1 MANSCGSAPSLLH
14 WAVMNAAVVGLGQCS
29 LDLLGRV
36 EDFPAVDQKCELTEV
51 LVQGGGPVATALVT
65 LARLG
70 VTTRFVGRVGEDDHG
85 RRIRAGLET
94 TGVDCGA
101 LLTDPG
107 TTSQFAFIAVD
118 AAARRT
124 IFWSRGSARPLQ
136 AAELPPEL
144 LAGARVLHLDGLQA
158 EASLAAARRAREAQV
173 VTVLDGGTWREGTR
187 ELLPYID
194 HLVVSERFAR
204 QVTSGSVAG
213 ALDPLLEY
221 GAQAVTVTLGAAGSL
236 TRDQRGATIRQSAFA
251 IPAVDTT
258 GCGDVYHGGY
268 IYGLLQGWPLAQ
280 TVRFAAACAALKTR
294 ALGGRT
300 AIAELSEV
308 RELLRAEPA
317 VDSRA
322 GEG

>member
-1 MANSCGSAPSLLH
+1 
-14 WAVMNAAVVGLGQCS
+14 MNVAVVGLGQCS

-36 EDFPAVDQKCELTEV
+36 EDFPAVDQKCEVTEV

-70 VTTRFVGRVGEDDHG
+70 VATRFVGRVGDDDHG
-85 RRIRAGLET
+85 CRIRAGLET
-94 TGVDCGA
+94 AGVDCGA

-187 ELLPYID
+187 EILPHID

-204 QVTSGSVAG
+204 QVTGGGPVAG

-221 GAQAVTVTLGAAGSL
+221 GARAVTVTLGAAGSL
-236 TRDQRGATIRQSAFA
+236 TRDHRGATYRQSAFA

-300 AIAELSEV
+300 AIPELSEV
-308 RELLRAEPA
+308 RELLLAQAA
-317 VDSRA
+317 VDSSA